1 MNKFKL
7 SAIASTVLLSA
18 AVFTGCG
25 SSSAGTISDSVN
37 IADGYVIKLPSAA
50 SVTCTDGRTASTT
63 TVGAK
68 GKVIFDGLT
77 LDSSCTITVPSDAI
91 IDVNNNGVYDASVD
105 KASGFE
111 MKANGAAAYV
121 SHLTTLVEAQRAEG
135 KDVSALA
142 ALVNNFDPVTA
153 LTNTLSGTTAQKN
166 QAQNLVKLGEVAKN
180 ILSSKS
186 SAGIGKI
193 NTANFTQSTSVIS
206 NAQVETAVTVTGI
219 DATVVTTVKAAD
231 AAIEKV
237 IALAPSLDAAKLD
250 AIFTLVSDGSQTI
263 SEAVTDSGATAPTD
277 TTVLDSINEAD
288 QLITQKQVA
297 ETKSGTTV
305 TQSLELGTN
314 LTIGV
319 GTSNSQVIA
328 LDSNGTFT
336 DTITYG
342 SKNLSDYFDV
352 SFPSATLALDEAF
365 ATQTVSLSV
374 EIKNS
379 VDSGDMIKLTVPGI
393 KLDKNG
399 TTGIKLTVPS
409 GTVISAT
416 QTGLTGL
423 TNFASGATVTSTT
436 NTELVNTD
444 LALDVDTLIS
454 SLGGS
459 STIGTVISELNTNF
473 FKQEK
478 TYNVTLKV
486 TGNDIDVLPI
496 EFTTITGTITVTAS
510 NPS

>member
-7 SAIASTVLLSA
+7 SAIASAAVLSV

-153 LTNTLSGTTAQKN
+153 LTNTLTGTTAQKN

-186 SAGIGKI
+186 NAGIGKI
-193 NTANFTQSTSVIS
+193 DTTNFTQSTSVIS

-263 SEAVTDSGATAPTD
+263 TEAITKSEATAPTD
-277 TTVLDSINEAD
+277 TTVLDSIDEAD
-288 QLITQKQVA
+288 QLVNVKQTA
-297 ETKSGTTV
+297 ETKSGSAD
-305 TQSLELGTN
+305 TQLLNLGDT
-314 LTIGV
+314 LTV
-319 GTSNSQVIA
+319 GTESITLTDA
-328 LDSNGTFT
+328 GTFT

-342 SKNLSDYFDV
+342 SKNLSDYFNV
-352 SFPSATLALDEAF
+352 SFDSATLALEEAF
-365 ATQTVSLSV
+365 ATQTIALSV
-374 EIKNS
+374 EIRNTT
-379 VDSGDMIKLTVPGI
+379 DNTDMVKLTVPGM

-399 TTGIKLTVPS
+399 TSVKLTVPS

-416 QTGLTGL
+416 QTGLTL
-423 TNFASGATVTSTT
+423 SSIASGATVTSTT

-444 LALDVDTLIS
+444 LALNVNTLTS
-454 SLGGS
+454 ALGS
-459 STIGTVISELNTNF
+459 SEIGSVLSELNTYF
-473 FKQEK
+473 QQSKEYK
-478 TYNVTLKV
+478 VTIKV
-486 TGNDIDVLPI
+486 TGNDVDVLPI
-496 EFTTITGTITVTAS
+496 EFTTITGTITVSAS
-510 NPS
+510 N